1 MCIGTPQYLK
11 DRYGSGYRISVARA
25 TGVTKGEILKALR
38 ADLQNIRQHITA
50 EETTETFE
58 VQKYYCLVTK

>member
-11 DRYGSGYRISVARA
+11 DRYGSGYRISISRPAGA
-25 TGVTKGEILKALR
+25 TKGEILKALKSEFST
-38 ADLQNIRQHITA
+38 IRQHITA

-58 VQKYYCLVTK
+58 VKQKIH